1 MPALTCIPKS
11 ILPRYLTTLNFTSQQ
26 SYTQKKIRG
35 MINAAAGARVDGME
49 IIKTIVVPKKLVN
62 FVEPEPGGCFL

>member
-1 MPALTCIPKS
+1 
-11 ILPRYLTTLNFTSQQ
+11 
-26 SYTQKKIRG
+26 
-35 MINAAAGARVDGME
+35 MINATAGARVDGME